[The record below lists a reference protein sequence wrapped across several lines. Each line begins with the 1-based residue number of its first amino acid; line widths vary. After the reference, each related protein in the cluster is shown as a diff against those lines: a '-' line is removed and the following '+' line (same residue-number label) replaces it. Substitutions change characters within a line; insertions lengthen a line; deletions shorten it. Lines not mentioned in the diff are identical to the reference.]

1 LVSLLVSALNLYVRL
16 GGNSAVVAHD
26 TVALMDIHS
35 VLVLLAFTAVCFI
48 AALTGA
54 LFRPGDWYERLAKP
68 SWRPPNQLFAPV
80 WTALY
85 IIIAVSGWFVWRE
98 AGLARAS
105 LPLTMY
111 GLQLFLNAIWSPL
124 FFGLHR
130 IDLGFLDIVLLWLS
144 IVATIALFYPVN
156 AIAALLLLPYLAWVT
171 FAAVLNFAVWRLNS
185 SAT

>member
-1 LVSLLVSALNLYVRL
+1 MLNLYVRL
-16 GGNSAVVAHD
+16 DGNSAVAAYD

-35 VLVLLAFTAVCFI
+35 FLVFLAFAAVCFI

-68 SWRPPNQLFAPV
+68 SWRPPNRLFAPV

-85 IIIAVSGWFVWRE
+85 ITIAVSGWFVWRE
-98 AGLARAS
+98 AGLVSVS

-130 IDLGFLDIVLLWLS
+130 IDLGFLDIVLLCLS

-156 AIAALLLLPYLAWVT
+156 AIAALLLLPYLAW
-171 FAAVLNFAVWRLNS
+171 
-185 SAT
+185 